1 MLTIND
7 WSGFSFP
14 NSIQTWRDIRI
25 RARLH
30 WRADLFKYLRCK
42 CVLLV
47 DVDIFVCK
55 DVSLSNTDVI
65 KLKPS
70 SFNGACIQLVQWN
83 IDMNLKV
90 KNI

>member
-30 WRADLFKYLRCK
+30 WRADLFMYLRCK

-70 SFNGACIQLVQWN
+70 SFNGTCNHLFN
-83 IDMNLKV
+83 GSV
-90 KNI
+90 KYRYEFKS